1 MRPERNVHIE
11 TKKYMVITQSGF
23 KLVYDRNVSTFEL
36 YDLKND
42 PAESHNLFDRMPE
55 RGAEFKRLLGR
66 YIDVVTASR
75 PFDADENRYIFG
87 EPDQEVDDE

>member
-1 MRPERNVHIE
+1 
-11 TKKYMVITQSGF
+11 
-23 KLVYDRNVSTFEL
+23 
-36 YDLKND
+36 
-42 PAESHNLFDRMPE
+42 MPE
-55 RGAEFKRLLGR
+55 RAAELKRLLGR